1 MKSKSIEAISFFRRQ
16 ALAFRVAT
24 LLAIFGLINSV
35 RADGTDLF
43 DAAGSEITA
52 NKAKLLTLLGI
63 VFIVVMVGVAYK
75 LVKRGAN
82 KV

>member
-1 MKSKSIEAISFFRRQ
+1 MKVKSLEAYRFIQRQ
-16 ALAFRVAT
+16 ALAFRVCM
-24 LLAIFGLINSV
+24 LLAFFSLINLA
-35 RADGTDLF
+35 RADETDLF
-43 DAAGSEITA
+43 TSAGTEITA

-63 VFIVVMVGVAYK
+63 VFTVVMVGVAYK